1 MQNLKLTQKLITTF
15 RGICMATVIRKHQ
28 NQSFLAWLKYNLGVD
43 SYKMTLALLG
53 LLVLS
58 WTLASI

>member
-1 MQNLKLTQKLITTF
+1 
-15 RGICMATVIRKHQ
+15 MATVIRKHQ